1 MKPRAGR
8 VDFVTETEA
17 VAQMRGDIAYWLVE
31 DDSQRR
37 EVEVKSYAVKRGAE
51 ISINVV
57 EGTFDQIDRSSSESL
72 LCQQNVVPELGLKPN
87 ALLLKLT

>member
-1 MKPRAGR
+1 
-8 VDFVTETEA
+8 
-17 VAQMRGDIAYWLVE
+17 MRGDITYWLVE

-87 ALLLKLT
+87 AFYY

>member
-1 MKPRAGR
+1 
-8 VDFVTETEA
+8 
-17 VAQMRGDIAYWLVE
+17 MRGDIAYWLVE

-37 EVEVKSYAVKRGAE
+37 DEVGVKSYAVKRGAE

-87 ALLLKLT
+87 ARLYY